1 MLTAFPLV
9 EPFLTCATDCG
20 RVAPVNAPEVRVSPR
35 KVAVLGTRYAD
46 LAIEEQVLGPLGVD
60 LVLGDG
66 STPEEILE
74 VARDAEVVLAGSRP
88 RFDARVIGGLSCHG
102 IVRYGI
108 GVDSIDLD
116 AARTRGIAVARV
128 SDYGTEAVAVHAV
141 TSAMALFRRLPEAD
155 RSLREGG
162 WGVAGLR
169 PLHLPSAS
177 TAGVVGYGRIG
188 RQTAGYLRAL
198 GFAVCAHDEYVD
210 VPADH
215 GVTAV
220 PLEKLLE
227 TSDLVL
233 LHAPGDP
240 SGRPLLGAAELGR
253 MKPGSVLVNTA
264 RGSLVDLPA
273 LIEALAAGRPGYAA
287 LDVFPAEP
295 VDAAVFAPVGERV
308 LLTPHM
314 AWYTEESEADM
325 RHKAAAEAARLLRG
339 EALREPVV
347 EGKARTP

>member
-1 MLTAFPLV
+1 VTA
-9 EPFLTCATDCG
+9 
-20 RVAPVNAPEVRVSPR
+20 R
-35 KVAVLGTRYAD
+35 KVAVIGTRYD
-46 LAIEEQVLGPLGVD
+46 DQGMEEQVLRGLDVEF
-60 LVLGDG
+60 VVADG
-66 STPEEILE
+66 GSGEEIL
-74 VARDAEVVLAGSRP
+74 AAAGDAEVVLAGSRP
-88 RFDARVIGGLSCHG
+88 RFDAAVLAGLACRG

-116 AARTRGIAVARV
+116 AARAHGIAVARV
-128 SDYGTEAVAVHAV
+128 SDYGTEAVAFHAV
-141 TSAMALFRRLPEAD
+141 ATALALFRRLPEAD
-155 RSLREGG
+155 GGLRGG
-162 WGVAGLR
+162 AWGVADLR

-188 RQTAGYLRAL
+188 RQAATYLRGL

-210 VPADH
+210 VPPGD
-215 GVTAV
+215 GVAAV

-227 TSDLVL
+227 TSDVVT

-240 SGRPLLGAAELGR
+240 SGRPLLGAAELAR

-273 LIEALAAGRPGYAA
+273 LLDGLAAGRPGYAA
-287 LDVFPAEP
+287 LDVFPSEP
-295 VDAAVFAPVGERV
+295 VDPAVFAPVADRV

-325 RHKAAAEAARLLRG
+325 RRKAAEEAARLLRG
-339 EALREPVV
+339 EPLREPVV
-347 EGKARTP
+347 GGERP